1 MNWVYMLLLCL
12 AEVCN
17 FGLSV
22 PALAPPSRG
31 ATGMK
36 SSPSQDICRKRTCG
50 RSKICVVNSNA
61 REICVCA
68 PCSGTT
74 SKKHTVCGNDGQTY
88 SSKCSLQYQRCI
100 SRNKTLKQAHR
111 GKCRGSTSAESPAGC
126 SSDDV
131 KRFLSYFRNRLLDDV
146 ELMRDGKISDRTF
159 ESLSKAEQN
168 VVLQN
173 QFKAGDQ
180 EPADGYLTSKE
191 TRRFYPLASG
201 KRACLDSLLSS
212 CDIDKNG
219 LYSRAEWK
227 YCLRI
232 KKQ

>member
-1 MNWVYMLLLCL
+1 VRCLLRSDLLNSLDMNWVYMLLLCL

-111 GKCRGSTSAESPAGC
+111 GKCRGIVHKLHSRYCTCMVS
-126 SSDDV
+126 
-131 KRFLSYFRNRLLDDV
+131 RLC
-146 ELMRDGKISDRTF
+146 
-159 ESLSKAEQN
+159 A
-168 VVLQN
+168 
-173 QFKAGDQ
+173 
-180 EPADGYLTSKE
+180 YL
-191 TRRFYPLASG
+191 
-201 KRACLDSLLSS
+201 
-212 CDIDKNG
+212 
-219 LYSRAEWK
+219 
-227 YCLRI
+227 
-232 KKQ
+232 